1 MLSTRSCLTLFNPWT
16 VAHQVP
22 PSLGFPRQEYWS
34 GLPFLP
40 SGGRP
45 HPEIEPAFPAL
56 AGGFFI
62 TATWEG
68 EKHIITMINMAS
80 FLESELKFACGS
92 RGGLCGVVGERYL
105 KSVRQL
111 WHHRG
116 VGAPRNTCR
125 EPRHLWLAEAPVC
138 MCVRV
143 CICPVTM
150 LNLTGVL
157 SSWKTAMAKETPSPF
172 CVPETH
178 LKPFFLCNW
187 DRVLDDRPS

>member
-1 MLSTRSCLTLFNPWT
+1 MDCSPPGSSILGISQAGILEWVAISSFRGSPPPRDWTCISCI
-16 VAHQVP
+16 
-22 PSLGFPRQEYWS
+22 
-34 GLPFLP
+34 
-40 SGGRP
+40 GRRILY
-45 HPEIEPAFPAL
+45 HW
-56 AGGFFI
+56 
-62 TATWEG
+62 ATWEG

-80 FLESELKFACGS
+80 FLERELKFACGS
-92 RGGLCGVVGERYL
+92 RGGLCGVVGEGYL

-116 VGAPRNTCR
+116 VGVPRNTCR

-143 CICPVTM
+143 CICLVTM

-172 CVPETH
+172 WVPETR
-178 LKPFFLCNW
+178 LKPFSLRNW
-187 DRVLDDRPS
+187 DRVLDDHPS